1 MKTGGP
7 DLRGRLSLIADL
19 TALLYFTGADAM
31 DWIKPAKKVF
41 ARYCLTLADAKTSF
55 LCRPGLNN
63 EPREALVP

>member
-1 MKTGGP
+1 
-7 DLRGRLSLIADL
+7 
-19 TALLYFTGADAM
+19 M

-63 EPREALVP
+63 EPREALVL